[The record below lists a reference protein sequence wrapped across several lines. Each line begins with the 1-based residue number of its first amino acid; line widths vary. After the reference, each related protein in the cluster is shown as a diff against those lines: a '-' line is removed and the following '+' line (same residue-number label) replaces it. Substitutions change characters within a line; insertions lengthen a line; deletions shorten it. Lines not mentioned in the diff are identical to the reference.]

1 MGSRTNFG
9 IAVYHYDDLSNIC
22 VIMPSLSMK
31 YFYPKDVQ
39 RGIVDNV
46 KIDINEVLKDVSGWE
61 GDSHLITRQNNLPTI
76 IVLQGCD
83 STRGSFV
90 FNYILADGKVYYRLF
105 PFEIYKTVNIE
116 EVEESLG
123 KEAESGISITHTEEH
138 EALKNQILIG
148 L

>member
-31 YFYPKDVQ
+31 YFYPKNVQ

-61 GDSHLITRQNNLPTI
+61 GDSSRITHQEYLPTI
-76 IVLQGCD
+76 IVLQGED

-90 FNYILADGKVYYRLF
+90 FNYLLVGGRVYYRLF
-105 PFEIYKTVNIE
+105 PFDIYKTVNIE
-116 EVEESLG
+116 EVEDSLW
-123 KEAESGISITHTEEH
+123 KEAKSGISIAHTEEH
-138 EALKNQILIG
+138 EALRKNILLG

>member
-31 YFYPKDVQ
+31 YFFPKDVQ
-39 RGIVDNV
+39 RGIIDNT
-46 KIDINEVLKDVSGWE
+46 KIDINEVVKDVSGWE
-61 GDSHLITRQNNLPTI
+61 GDSHKITRQNNLPTI
-76 IVLQGCD
+76 ILLQGCD

-90 FNYILADGKVYYRLF
+90 FNYLLVDGEVYYRLF
-105 PFEIYKTVNIE
+105 PFEIYKTVNVE
-116 EVEESLG
+116 EVEESLW
-123 KEAESGISITHTEEH
+123 KEAKSGISIAHTEEH
-138 EALKNQILIG
+138 EALKKQILIG